1 MKTSMKPFMKGVLFL
16 VVLSTFSACRS
27 KEFDPATGLTIQI
40 DVQSQFISSNASK
53 AGVPYEKTFLLNLRD
68 TFEKRYNIN
77 ADNLET
83 FVVDT
88 VLVFLNQDRCNDL
101 QSYSVSTTLPVIS
114 NYTVNKTINGC
125 TSLSSYSYLG
135 LNLPAFVNL
144 RRGKSNG
151 ASPTDIAFAT
161 ELFQTDFAA
170 SIKQSKPFEITF
182 KMTPK
187 VDFDKAAGVIIT
199 LSSRATYKP

>member
-1 MKTSMKPFMKGVLFL
+1 MKTLMKGVFFL
-16 VVLSTFSACRS
+16 LLLSTISACRS

-53 AGVPYEKTFLLNLRD
+53 AGVPYKKTFLLNLRD

-88 VLVFLNQDRCNDL
+88 VRVFLNQDRCNDL

-114 NYTVNKTINGC
+114 NYTVNKTVNGC

-144 RRGKSNG
+144 IRGKSNG
-151 ASPTDIAFAT
+151 AFAT
-161 ELFQTDFAA
+161 ELFQADFAA

-182 KMTPK
+182 EMTPK
-187 VDFDKAAGVIIT
+187 VDFDNAAGVFIT